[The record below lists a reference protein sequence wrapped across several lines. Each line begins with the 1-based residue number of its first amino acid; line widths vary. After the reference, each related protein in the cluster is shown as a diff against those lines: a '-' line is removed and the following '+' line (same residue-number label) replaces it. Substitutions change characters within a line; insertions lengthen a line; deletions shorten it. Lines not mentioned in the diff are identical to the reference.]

1 MLLRDD
7 DEEDDVKRDLILDQY
22 LPYRMAVIAHL
33 MSTGFSKRYSRE
45 FDLSIVEWRVMANL
59 GYREPQSGHEI
70 GAHSH
75 LDKVQVSRAVARLEK
90 KGWIQREGDTVD
102 RRRNLLTL
110 TPEGR
115 RVFKALG
122 KMAMDFE
129 DDVSASLS
137 TEEYAALDRILRKL
151 SKRAESLV

>member
-1 MLLRDD
+1 MLLR
-7 DEEDDVKRDLILDQY
+7 DEEDDVERDLILDQY

-33 MSTGFSKRYSRE
+33 MSSGFSKRYSKE
-45 FDLSIVEWRVMANL
+45 YDMSIGEWRVMANL
-59 GYREPQSGHEI
+59 GHQEPQSGHEI
-70 GAHSH
+70 GSHSH
-75 LDKVQVSRAVARLEK
+75 LDKVQISRAVARLEK

-110 TPEGR
+110 TVEGR
-115 RVFKALG
+115 AVFNEIGKLAL
-122 KMAMDFE
+122 AFE

-151 SKRAESLV
+151 LKRAESLV

>member
-1 MLLRDD
+1 MLLK
-7 DEEDDVKRDLILDQY
+7 DEEDEVKRDLILDQY

-33 MSTGFSKRYSRE
+33 MSSGFAKRYSN
-45 FDLSIVEWRVMANL
+45 DYDMSIGEWRVMANL
-59 GYREPQSGHEI
+59 GHQEPQSGHEI

-110 TPEGR
+110 TVQGR
-115 RVFKALG
+115 NVFNTLG
-122 KMAMDFE
+122 KMALDFE
-129 DDVSASLS
+129 DDVAASLS
-137 TEEYAALDRILRKL
+137 TEEYAVLDRILKKL
-151 SKRAESLV
+151 SRRAESLA

>member
-1 MLLRDD
+1 MLLRD
-7 DEEDDVKRDLILDQY
+7 EEDEVQRDLILEQY

-33 MSTGFSKRYSRE
+33 MSQGFSKRYSKE
-45 FDLSIVEWRVMANL
+45 YDMTIGEWRVMANL
-59 GYREPQSGHEI
+59 GHYEPQSGHEI

-102 RRRNLLTL
+102 RRRNLLKL
-110 TPEGR
+110 TPVGKE
-115 RVFKALG
+115 VFARLG
-122 KMAMDFE
+122 KLALDFE

>member
-7 DEEDDVKRDLILDQY
+7 EDDEVKRDLILDQY
-22 LPYRMAVIAHL
+22 LPYRFAVIAHL
-33 MSTGFSKRYSRE
+33 MSTGFSKRYSK
-45 FDLSIVEWRVMANL
+45 DYDMGIGEWRIMANL
-59 GYREPQSGHEI
+59 GHLEPQSGHEI

-75 LDKVQVSRAVARLEK
+75 LDKVQISRAVARLEK

-110 TPEGR
+110 TPAGR
-115 RVFKALG
+115 DVFNELG
-122 KMAMDFE
+122 KLALDFE
-129 DDVSASLS
+129 DDVSASLT

-151 SKRAESLV
+151 SKRAEALV

>member
-1 MLLRDD
+1 MLLRD
-7 DEEDDVKRDLILDQY
+7 EEDDEKRDLILDQY

-33 MSTGFSKRYSRE
+33 MSTGFSKRYSVE
-45 FDLSIVEWRVMANL
+45 YDLSIAEWRVMANL
-59 GYREPQSGHEI
+59 GHLEPQSGHEI

-75 LDKVQVSRAVARLEK
+75 LDKVQVSRGVARLEK
-90 KGWIQREGDTVD
+90 KGWIQREGDKVD

-110 TPEGR
+110 TPQGR
-115 RVFKALG
+115 EVFKRLGRMAL
-122 KMAMDFE
+122 DFE

-151 SKRAESLV
+151 NKRAESLV